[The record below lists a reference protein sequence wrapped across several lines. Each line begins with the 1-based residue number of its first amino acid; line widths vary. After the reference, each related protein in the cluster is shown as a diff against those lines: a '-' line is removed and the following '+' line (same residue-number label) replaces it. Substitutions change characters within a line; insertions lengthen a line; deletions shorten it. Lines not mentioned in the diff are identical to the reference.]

1 MLKNEANLIDIIHQ
15 IRYVQSCIGHLMSP
29 EIKAELWQKSKL
41 RNVPSEDDDGYNSE
55 EEIKSSKVKHLNEEE
70 VDFTKPNEDALRT
83 PN

>member
-55 EEIKSSKVKHLNEEE
+55 EEIKSSKVKHLNEED
-70 VDFTKPNEDALRT
+70 VFKFKEDTLRT
-83 PN
+83 PS